1 MATLSIDLQDGFAGD
16 TVVIRAGGEEVA
28 RLDGVATN
36 FAISRADAVDVELP
50 DGELEV
56 QVEVPTQG
64 LTASRSVVLAGH
76 VFLTANVVAGR
87 LELAQVP
94 ERPVYL

>member
-1 MATLSIDLQDGFAGD
+1 LATLSIDLQDGFAGD
-16 TVVIRAGGEEVA
+16 TVVIRSGGEEVA
-28 RLDGVATN
+28 RLDGVTTN
-36 FAISRADAVDVELP
+36 FVISRADAVDVELP

-64 LTASRSVVLAGH
+64 LTASRSLVLADG
-76 VFLTANVVAGR
+76 VFLTANVVAGS
-87 LELAQVP
+87 LKLAQVP